1 MERVLYSIWKA
12 SLLGKNTFSSKVPI
26 HKLCS
31 QRSPFR
37 FGQTCSYKF
46 TRYLH
51 CTQQVWLRTLF
62 SEEEQNKIMR
72 YLNGVD
78 LENKNPLKGKLKPL
92 QKVVECRS
100 INGPL
105 HNINDLLEKC
115 MLSSTSAVS
124 LCYAVLKSN
133 ETSEEPKRLKIP
145 QKPSRSRRF
154 NYLQKSINPIV
165 QDPEAITKLVA
176 VTIAEH
182 SIGYTLLESQE
193 SNWKSQRVSD
203 WHALDVTGLS
213 GTNIIFKLWK
223 ALPAEEFYV
232 LSCVPRRG
240 IGPDQS
246 KNYGAA
252 LSVLCA
258 KTNFNEDAAERIFE
272 VHSSTSARHFNFVVG
287 NELVSPQSMVSHKLN
302 GEEISTPDDHVFGR
316 SLSEVTFSV
325 NATVKYNLYKDDMK
339 EPLCQSLLLGKTFV
353 DYLQER
359 IDKGHK

>member
-1 MERVLYSIWKA
+1 
-12 SLLGKNTFSSKVPI
+12 
-26 HKLCS
+26 
-31 QRSPFR
+31 
-37 FGQTCSYKF
+37 
-46 TRYLH
+46 
-51 CTQQVWLRTLF
+51 
-62 SEEEQNKIMR
+62 MR